1 MHGVQL
7 WLAEGHIA
15 DACADAPFE
24 SKWARVRAQVA
35 DQSREGPIGAT
46 SNWGVPSQLG
56 ELLLAEP
63 VHRLY
68 RSSALTTLASSIL
81 EDDDV
86 FACHTRGTHGA
97 APGTNFPCTSGSS
110 VCDAAKQS
118 CVSSSGLARELE
130 RAVGTAPTYGCAA
143 PAARAALRDP
153 RCDPIR
159 RRGARPGY
167 GTRITVK
174 ME

>member
-1 MHGVQL
+1 MTNYGVGLQYQNALQDFEEHGYCVVRGMLSEDALRPVRELIDGYIDARAQSL
-7 WLAEGHIA
+7 LADGHIA
-15 DACADAPFE
+15 DACEDAPFE

-86 FACHTRGTHGA
+86 FACGNYWVR
-97 APGTNFPCTSGSS
+97 PMTSGDPQGHYPLHQGAS
-110 VCDAAKQS
+110 QP
-118 CVSSSGLARELE
+118 
-130 RAVGTAPTYGCAA
+130 RAIT
-143 PAARAALRDP
+143 RAH
-153 RCDPIR
+153 
-159 RRGARPGY
+159 GG
-167 GTRITVK
+167 
-174 ME
+174 